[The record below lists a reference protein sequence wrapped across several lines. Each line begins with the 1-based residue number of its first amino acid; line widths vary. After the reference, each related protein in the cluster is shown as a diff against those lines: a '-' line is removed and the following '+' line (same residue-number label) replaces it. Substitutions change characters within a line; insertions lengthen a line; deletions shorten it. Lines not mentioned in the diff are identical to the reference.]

1 MDSKLLFIIASSFCI
16 LGSCL
21 MYAISRAEER
31 RKLRESEGNF
41 NQPKPQ
47 KHQKGPEEEH
57 ITEDVKVER
66 ISDSTEKKEESE
78 KVDEGIVKDE
88 HRRNGYRI
96 VAIIL
101 FGISLLISVWL
112 VPMILSQNRREKAEK
127 QEREE
132 LKRKRWEQQATEQL
146 RAIERNKRRAPKAW
160 DNTPEEAKIKQ
171 GRQIQERH
179 VKKMQEAGYTYLQ
192 KTLQE
197 VDSKREHFS
206 ILSHYKKSERRMGNV
221 VHELDQELWDCDFFY
236 YGEFETRYEGNGH
249 LRWNEVDFIDGIFQN
264 GWIEQGVGSVHLV
277 GDRHYEGQFMNG
289 YVQGFGRMI
298 YADGR
303 VEEGVFSQG
312 KYSGKY

>member
-21 MYAISRAEER
+21 MYAISKAEER

-66 ISDSTEKKEESE
+66 ISDSAEKKEESE
-78 KVDEGIVKDE
+78 NVDEAIVEDV
-88 HRRNGYRI
+88 HGRNGYRI
-96 VAIIL
+96 VAVIL
-101 FGISLLISVWL
+101 FGTGLLISVWL

-146 RAIERNKRRAPKAW
+146 RAIERNRRRAPKAW
-160 DNTPEEAKIKQ
+160 DNTPEETKMKQ
-171 GRQIQERH
+171 GREIQERH

-221 VHELDQELWDCDFFY
+221 VHELDQELWDCNFLY

-249 LRWNEVDFIDGIFQN
+249 LRWNEVDFIDGIFQD
-264 GWIEQGVGSVHLV
+264 GWIEQGVGSVRLV
-277 GDRHYEGQFMNG
+277 GGRHYEGQFMNG
-289 YVQGFGRMI
+289 YVQGFGHMI
-298 YADGR
+298 YADGH
-303 VEEGVFSQG
+303 VEEGIFSQG